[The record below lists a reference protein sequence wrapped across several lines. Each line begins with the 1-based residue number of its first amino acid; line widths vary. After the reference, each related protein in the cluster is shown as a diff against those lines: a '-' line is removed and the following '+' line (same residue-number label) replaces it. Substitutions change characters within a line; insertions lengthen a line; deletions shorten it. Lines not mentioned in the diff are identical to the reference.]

1 MQNPAGLKMEGEDID
16 TLRAE
21 WRDRIGDM
29 SDAEIDEEIVGNTV
43 PVILSD
49 KETAQDFAERFL
61 DSDEKKS
68 AFRCLIDSI
77 LDFLKR
83 AYDKLKNYKSWRT
96 MKTLEGNIQAVQ
108 DIREVMFD
116 ALDELRNGDAGRKT
130 ENATVRESFKGYDKK
145 TGKGIYESNFP
156 KGTPKRA
163 KGKHILELIQTV
175 WSREPIQLTIEE
187 ADGTKR

>member
-1 MQNPAGLKMEGEDID
+1 MEGEDID

-68 AFRCLIDSI
+68 AFRRLIDSI

-116 ALDELRNGDAGRKT
+116 ALDELRNGDAGQNDSSVEIKESEKSPKNDTKKSNSLPRLCLGVPSKRKT
-130 ENATVRESFKGYDKK
+130 AG
-145 TGKGIYESNFP
+145 
-156 KGTPKRA
+156 GT
-163 KGKHILELIQTV
+163 
-175 WSREPIQLTIEE
+175 SRSPPRQPCSTSPL
-187 ADGTKR
+187 